1 MRARRGFRV
10 VLHAEGRHQA
20 VRKTFDRVVVQIHM
34 GDVDF
39 IEVQTFGIDGKA
51 VILGRD
57 FNLLP
62 LDAQNGM
69 VPAVMAEF

>member
-1 MRARRGFRV
+1 MC
-10 VLHAEGRHQA
+10 
-20 VRKTFDRVVVQIHM
+20 
-34 GDVDF
+34 DVDF
-39 IEVQTFGIDGKA
+39 VKVQTFGIDGKA

-69 VPAVMAEF
+69 VRAVMAEF